1 MSRLVLTR
9 KPGESVVITTQTPG
23 ERVEV
28 TVVSGQRGRLKLA
41 IQAPES
47 THVVRRELLGEEGS
61 SHYADDAA

>member
-9 KPGESVVITTQTPG
+9 RPGESVVITTQTPG

-28 TVVSGQRGRLKLA
+28 TVVSGQCGRLKLA

-47 THVVRRELLGEEGS
+47 THIARRELLDKEGS
-61 SHYADDAA
+61 AHHADDAA